1 MAQKSLKRRWTAEE
15 TPLPA
20 ALKLQRRL
28 ADIKTK
34 IGELR
39 GAEGARPPRRAG
51 WLGYLI
57 AGSIGAG
64 ILIWIARLL
73 WRPAH
78 T

>member
-1 MAQKSLKRRWTAEE
+1 MARKPIKYRWTSVE
-15 TPLPA
+15 TPVPA

-34 IGELR
+34 ISEIK
-39 GAEGARPPRRAG
+39 GAELGRPPRRSG
-51 WLGYLI
+51 WFSYLI

-64 ILIWIARLL
+64 ILIWIARPL

>member
-1 MAQKSLKRRWTAEE
+1 MAHKPIKHRWTPVE
-15 TPLPA
+15 TPVPA

-28 ADIKTK
+28 ANIKTK
-34 IGELR
+34 ISEIK
-39 GAEGARPPRRAG
+39 GAERGRPPRRPG
-51 WLGYLI
+51 WRGYLI